1 MRNKKLFSILV
12 LSAAVYAESSDSHKE
27 QQCSE
32 EHNKIIAQYLDV
44 STEELSHRTLD
55 FACKLDPNNK
65 TETLVS
71 YAVVEAKYTKEN
83 YGNDQNNTPKW
94 EFLVARLNNQEILQ
108 SWKAE
113 QEIDAAVDVSV
124 GSLKIDT
131 ARYILNKNVRAFGV
145 RFNNATR
152 GPSAPEY
159 SSNDN
164 LMLFI
169 AENNALKLI
178 FDYPMQTWHIVDSE
192 EAKTESAEIVL
203 EMDTK
208 NQTNGF
214 NDIILKA
221 DITQRVWS
229 KGVYMVDSELK
240 SETNHQEK
248 LRLKYKDNYYRPE
261 KKVDW
266 LY

>member
-1 MRNKKLFSILV
+1 MKYKILFLSALFSV
-12 LSAAVYAESSDSHKE
+12 SANSNVD
-27 QQCSE
+27 QNTQTCTTQN
-32 EHNKIIAQYLDV
+32 NKMIADYLKI
-44 STEELSHRTLD
+44 SIEELTNRTLD
-55 FACKLDPNNK
+55 SACKIDPNNK

-71 YAVVEAKYTKEN
+71 YAVLEPGYTNEN
-83 YGNDQNNTPKW
+83 YTSASNTPKW

-108 SWKAE
+108 SWRTE
-113 QEIDAAVDVSV
+113 QEIDAAIDVSV

-131 ARYILNKNVRAFGV
+131 ARYILNDKVRAFGV
-145 RFNNATR
+145 RFNNAAR

-169 AENNALKLI
+169 AENNTLKLI

-203 EMDTK
+203 EMDPK
-208 NQTNGF
+208 KQTNGF

-229 KGVYMVDSELK
+229 KGFYMVDSELK
-240 SETNHQEK
+240 SETYYQEK

-261 KKVDW
+261 KRVDW